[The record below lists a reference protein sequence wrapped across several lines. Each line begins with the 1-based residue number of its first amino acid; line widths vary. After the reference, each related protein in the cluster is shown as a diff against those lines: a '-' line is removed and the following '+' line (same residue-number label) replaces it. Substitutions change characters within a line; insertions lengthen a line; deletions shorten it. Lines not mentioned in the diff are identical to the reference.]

1 MRERRYMFFDFSED
15 DGRVLASSSF
25 QVFLVGCGMPGKEI
39 MKEIPCHGS
48 LVMSHSACS
57 TCVRSMPRTGDYG

>member
-25 QVFLVGCGMPGKEI
+25 QVFLVGCGMPEKET
-39 MKEIPCHGS
+39 MKGNPCNGS
-48 LVMSHSACS
+48 LVTSHSACLI
-57 TCVRSMPRTGDYG
+57 CVQSMP